1 MIILIENIW
10 KIILICLAYDGIVYD
25 GILELILSKA
35 KLGGA
40 YLY

>member
-1 MIILIENIW
+1 MMGLYMME
-10 KIILICLAYDGIVYD
+10 YDGIVYD

-40 YLY
+40 YLYQDLSK

>member
-1 MIILIENIW
+1 MMGLYMME
-10 KIILICLAYDGIVYD
+10 YDGIVYD